1 MQDETVWRPRSDAF
15 RDSNAGRLARRL
27 GVEGGYDELHASS
40 IGDLERFWDA
50 VVADLGIP
58 FSEPY
63 TQVLDE
69 SAGPEWP
76 HWFVGGR
83 LNLASA
89 CVERFADDP
98 ASAGREAVV
107 WEGEEGSTRSWTY
120 AELARETARL
130 AEGLAELGVGTGDAV
145 ALLLPMVPEAVAG
158 LYAIAS
164 LGALAVPIFSG
175 FSAPAVSSRLI
186 DSGATVLITCDAFP
200 RRGRPV
206 PVKETADRAAADAP
220 ALRHVV
226 VVRRLGAE
234 IPWEEGRDVW
244 YHDLVADRPAERRA
258 TQVESEH
265 PVLLGYTSGTTGRPK
280 GAVHVHAGLLVKF
293 ASETAYIGG
302 LGPRDRVHWST
313 DLGWIMG
320 PWVVLGTHALG
331 GTVVLLDGAPDFPD
345 AGRVWQFVERHRLTF
360 LGVSPTLVRALHQAD
375 DAHHRAADL
384 SSLTEFGS
392 TGEPWNPEPYRWLAE
407 EVGGSRVPIMNISG
421 GTEVGACFLGAP
433 SYISHKACSLG
444 RPALGMAM
452 DVYAPDGSSLLGQ
465 PGDVGELVCTRPW
478 PAQTRGVY
486 GDPERYLDAY
496 WRRFPGVWTHGDWAT
511 VDADGEWFLHGR
523 SDDTLNVAGKRIGPS
538 EYESAAVADPDVVE
552 ACAVGIPHPVKG
564 EVVWCMCVLRAGVEP
579 SEELRQRVR
588 ARCADELGKA
598 FAPAEVRFTSALP
611 KTRSA
616 KIVRR
621 AVRATL
627 LDEDPGDVST
637 LEDPAALVAIRD
649 AL

>member
-1 MQDETVWRPRSDAF
+1 MQGEKVWQPREHAF
-15 RDSNAGRLARRL
+15 EHSNAGRLARRL
-27 GVEGGYDELHASS
+27 GVEGGYAELHAAS
-40 IGDLERFWDA
+40 IADLERFWDA

-58 FSEPY
+58 FSQPY
-63 TQVLDE
+63 TRVLDE
-69 SAGPEWP
+69 SGGPEWP
-76 HWFVGGR
+76 RWFVGGR
-83 LNLASA
+83 LNIASA

-107 WEGEEGSTRSWTY
+107 WEGEEGTTRSWTY
-120 AELARETARL
+120 AELAYESARL
-130 AEGLAELGVGTGDAV
+130 AEGLAALGVGEGDAV
-145 ALLLPMVPEAVAG
+145 ALLLPMVPEAVAA
-158 LYAIAS
+158 LYAVAA

-175 FSAPAVSSRLI
+175 FSAPAVASRLV
-186 DSGATVLITCDAFP
+186 DSGATVLITCDAYP

-206 PVKETADRAAADAP
+206 AVKETADRAAADAP

-226 VVRRLGAE
+226 VVRRLGTE
-234 IPWEEGRDVW
+234 ISSQEGRDVW
-244 YHDLVADRPAERRA
+244 YHDLVADRPGVRRA

-293 ASETAYIGG
+293 ASETAYIGD
-302 LGPRDRVHWST
+302 LGQGDRVHWST

-320 PWVVLGTHALG
+320 PWLVLGVHALG
-331 GTVVLLDGAPDFPD
+331 GTVALLDGAPDFPD
-345 AGRVWQFVERHRLTF
+345 PGRLWQLVERHRLTF
-360 LGVSPTLVRALHQAD
+360 LGVSPTLVRALRQAGD
-375 DAHHRAADL
+375 EHHRNADL
-384 SSLTEFGS
+384 STLREFGS
-392 TGEPWNPEPYRWLAE
+392 TGEPWNPEPYHWLAG
-407 EVGGSRVPIMNISG
+407 EVGGGRIPIMNISG

-433 SYISHKACSLG
+433 PYLSHKACSLG
-444 RPALGMAM
+444 RPALGMAL
-452 DVYAPDGSSLLGQ
+452 DVYAPDGSSLAQ
-465 PGDVGELVCTRPW
+465 EVGELVCTRPW
-478 PAQTRGVY
+478 PAQTRGVF

-538 EYESAAVADPDVVE
+538 EYESAAVGDPDVVE
-552 ACAVGIPHPVKG
+552 ACAVGLPHDVKG

-579 SEELRQRVR
+579 SDELRARLR

-621 AVRATL
+621 AVRAAL

-637 LEDPAALVAIRD
+637 LEDPAALVAIRN
-649 AL
+649 AR